1 MNDVSMVY
9 ANDTVDFGTISEDQ
23 SNSTAT
29 TESSADITQSE
40 AFVDKSNK
48 NSNKKNSN
56 KKDKHD
62 VYSHYS
68 NNQHWQQQQYK
79 SNNSIIINSSSSNNF
94 DYSNTSIDST
104 MIDNRRLEY
113 IPVRLACGVSA
124 YCSPGI
130 LKNCPMVLRSVQA
143 DLAKA
148 LQILPVS
155 VHSLVRRTNLWL
167 NWNGYAYGPKAHPTV
182 LRHMTT
188 HHHPAWLVEVA
199 GDMPQ
204 KAIGIEIYSC
214 IDYSRMRLHWNG
226 SGLLLH
232 ELCHLIH
239 QCCLEDGLQNRTVEA
254 LYERADDSGKYERV
268 LRRDW
273 AGKIYNTNIKTNTTA
288 NATAAAVALTEATKN
303 ESNDDV
309 CNSQQQQYQA
319 ATPANFDLA
328 YAMVDKK
335 EFFAEISVAFLCN
348 GYRALDKADSTVME
362 ACNPPLLHPDVTER
376 VRVMAVAER
385 RQRRLY
391 EQQHERA
398 HAHEYATTD
407 KHGAT
412 IDHYTNHYY
421 HLNDNE
427 YTLIGNGD
435 CSNNEEP
442 KMNCHRHV
450 SNNDCWAPFSLRMN
464 QFARKIGFV
473 FQRGASFLLAVGK
486 FGNND
491 SDGDDHYDNQQLLR
505 MIEPVFREEAMSN
518 NCSTIDHCN
527 KFYPFTRGQLRHHDP
542 DLLDAMIGLWNEVA
556 EWEDPWASMRT
567 KKRLQRRQSCSRWC
581 PSRSHYS

>member
-1 MNDVSMVY
+1 MNVGMNDGMDDVSMVY
-9 ANDTVDFGTISEDQ
+9 PNDTVDFGTSSEDQ
-23 SNSTAT
+23 SNSTST
-29 TESSADITQSE
+29 TTVMTDGESSADSTQSE
-40 AFVDKSNK
+40 TFVDNSNCRNNKKKNK
-48 NSNKKNSN
+48 NKKTAFIPIAATISIGSSSSSTTIAAAAAATNHSSSNHISN
-56 KKDKHD
+56 D
-62 VYSHYS
+62 
-68 NNQHWQQQQYK
+68 
-79 SNNSIIINSSSSNNF
+79 SNNSSSSSNNKNF
-94 DYSNTSIDST
+94 DCSNTSIDST
-104 MIDNRRLEY
+104 IIDNRRLEY

-124 YCSPGI
+124 NCSPDV
-130 LKNCPMVLRSVQA
+130 LRNCPMVLRSVQA

-167 NWNGYAYGPKAHPTV
+167 NWNGYTYGPNVHPTV

-199 GDMPQ
+199 GDTPQ

-239 QCCLEDGLQNRTVEA
+239 QCCLEDGLQNKIVEA

-273 AGKIYNTNIKTNTTA
+273 AGKINKTTA
-288 NATAAAVALTEATKN
+288 KITAEATKN
-303 ESNDDV
+303 ETNTNV
-309 CNSQQQQYQA
+309 CNSQQRQQYQA

-348 GYRALDKADSTVME
+348 GYHALDKADSAVME
-362 ACNPPLLHPDVTER
+362 ACSPPLLHPDVTER
-376 VRVMAVAER
+376 VRVLAVVER
-385 RQRRLY
+385 RRRR
-391 EQQHERA
+391 QHEEQHEHA
-398 HAHEYATTD
+398 HAHEFATTD
-407 KHGAT
+407 KPGAT
-412 IDHYTNHYY
+412 IDRYSNHCYRS
-421 HLNDNE
+421 NDNE
-427 YTLIGNGD
+427 YTLIRNGD

-442 KMNCHRHV
+442 KMSCHCHV
-450 SNNDCWAPFSLRMN
+450 PNNDCWAPFPLRMN
-464 QFARKIGFV
+464 QFARNIGYV
-473 FQRGASFLLAVGK
+473 FQRGAAFLLAVGK
-486 FGNND
+486 FGSND
-491 SDGDDHYDNQQLLR
+491 SDGDHYCDNQQLLR
-505 MIEPVFREEAMSN
+505 MIEPVFREEAMNN

-542 DLLDAMIGLWNEVA
+542 DLLDAMIALWNEVA
-556 EWEDPWASMRT
+556 EWEDPW
-567 KKRLQRRQSCSRWC
+567 
-581 PSRSHYS
+581 